1 MHEPVRLTP
10 RQRRAPWLE
19 APVSGAVLVQRV
31 RTAWPVA
38 LLGGYTLAAA
48 IWLGSMWNDGEG
60 AARRAAW
67 VPLPSQLGVLF
78 LIAALL
84 HERHPRPEAGDPR
97 RMFWRLMFAAVAV
110 NFVATIGWTYLAA
123 INNTAYGTWGEA
135 LYLLSYPILAC
146 GYAFL
151 LVDQGAPLRSARVW
165 LDAATLA
172 LGLGIMLWPFLLA
185 PLAGRFALEST
196 ETLVTVGYVLGTVL
210 STIPAVLIYTQVM
223 NWRAQPALACVIAFA
238 IGSFVTDAWWVAY
251 DARNI
256 VVPGAFYN
264 ALYCALYTLIAAA
277 AVLDRR
283 GWPTRQPTAA
293 AGNSYSFLPAFAVL
307 LAIGMLAAQSATA
320 HGLTQSASVLVALA
334 GAAMVAARQFYARFD
349 LQRLHH
355 ELARRDA
362 DRRVTELVRH
372 ATDAIAVVAPD
383 GSIAYVSPAAERIF
397 GMTVDHLVGAPIS
410 RLLGP
415 ENSARL
421 QARMDARGPTPEL
434 DIELQVG
441 SGRQRRLQIEADD
454 QSANPAIA
462 GVVLTIRDVTDLRRV
477 EQEIL
482 DVAAR
487 ERQRMSRDA
496 HEGLAQELTGIAMM
510 LQSLARSPGRA
521 PDAAPEALDAIR
533 RYVDDTIA
541 GVRRLAV
548 DLSPLQIVS
557 GSLELALRSLADD
570 LSRSSGVVV
579 AVDWRLAQDD
589 LPRGVADHLYQIARV
604 AITGAIGDPQCRD
617 VRVALHSARPGI
629 ELAIASDGT
638 RNWSTATLDQS
649 MRIIAYRVKLLGGTL
664 DVQQMPTGGIR
675 IFAFAPLDR
684 PGTDRPAP

>member
-1 MHEPVRLTP
+1 M
-10 RQRRAPWLE
+10 
-19 APVSGAVLVQRV
+19 
-31 RTAWPVA
+31 
-38 LLGGYTLAAA
+38 
-48 IWLGSMWNDGEG
+48 
-60 AARRAAW
+60 
-67 VPLPSQLGVLF
+67 
-78 LIAALL
+78 
-84 HERHPRPEAGDPR
+84 
-97 RMFWRLMFAAVAV
+97 
-110 NFVATIGWTYLAA
+110 
-123 INNTAYGTWGEA
+123 
-135 LYLLSYPILAC
+135 SYPILAC

-151 LVDQGAPLRSARVW
+151 LVDQGATLRSARVW
-165 LDAATLA
+165 LDVATLA

-185 PLAGRFALEST
+185 PLAGRFALDST

-210 STIPAVLIYTQVM
+210 STIPAVLLYTQVM
-223 NWRAQPALACVIAFA
+223 NWRAQPALAYVIAFA

-264 ALYCALYTLIAAA
+264 ALYCGLYTLIAAA

-283 GWPTRQPTAA
+283 RWPARQPAA
-293 AGNSYSFLPAFAVL
+293 PAGNSYSFLPAFAVL
-307 LAIGMLAAQSATA
+307 LAIGMLAAQSATT
-320 HGLTQSASVLVALA
+320 HGVTQSASVLVALA

-383 GSIAYVSPAAERIF
+383 GSIGYVSPAAERIF

-410 RLLGP
+410 RLLGE
-415 ENSARL
+415 ENGARL
-421 QARMDARGPTPEL
+421 QARMDARGPTSEL

-441 SGRQRRLQIEADD
+441 AGRQRRLQIEADD

-462 GVVLTIRDVTDLRRV
+462 GVVLTIRDVTELRRV

-521 PDAAPEALDAIR
+521 PNAAPEALDAIR

-570 LSRSSGVVV
+570 IGRSSGVAV
-579 AVDWRLAQDD
+579 AVEWRLARDD
-589 LPRGVADHLYQIARV
+589 LPRVVADHLYQIARV
-604 AITGAIGDPQCRD
+604 AITSAIADPECRD
-617 VRVALHSARPGI
+617 VRVALHGAQPGI
-629 ELAIASDGT
+629 ELAIASDGS
-638 RNWSTATLDQS
+638 RDWSTATLDQS

-664 DVQQMPTGGIR
+664 DVQHSPTGGLR
-675 IFAFAPLDR
+675 IFAFAPLERSGAD
-684 PGTDRPAP
+684 PSAS